1 MEAQAQRMGK
11 QLMLDDAKLAQFTSL
26 YKEYLTALKECR
38 PAVRPQK
45 KIK

>member
-26 YKEYLTALKECR
+26 YKEYLSLERMPSGRKR
-38 PAVRPQK
+38 K
-45 KIK
+45 